1 MGLGVHKN
9 DLVVVLAGKDRGRQ
23 GTIMRVSSKDH
34 TVLVEGV
41 NIVTRHLGQ
50 SRGVRVK
57 AVIVR
62 TMYPHRRIDGS
73 YIRFDDN
80 AAVII
85 ETNVR
90 TRADESPVS
99 HRYAAAKRCE
109 PNQAGTTDDCPDQ
122 HGHS

>member
-50 SRGVRVK
+50 SRGVRQVGRTQK
-57 AVIVR
+57 EAPLHVSNVQVVCKSCNRPTKIGTKFLEVGTKVR
-62 TMYPHRRIDGS
+62 FCKLCNENM
-73 YIRFDDN
+73 
-80 AAVII
+80 
-85 ETNVR
+85 E
-90 TRADESPVS
+90 
-99 HRYAAAKRCE
+99 
-109 PNQAGTTDDCPDQ
+109 
-122 HGHS
+122 